1 MYWMKAKTMRQY
13 SAAFQ
18 KVSVH
23 RLAIDLSL
31 IHEQCILAYISDRHL
46 YATLRHAIAMTRN
59 P

>member
-1 MYWMKAKTMRQY
+1 MYWMKAETTGQY

-31 IHEQCILAYISDRHL
+31 IREQCILAYISDIHL
-46 YATLRHAIAMTRN
+46 YATLRHAVAITHN